1 MANLQNVTSANWDA
15 EVVQSDKP
23 VVVDFWATWCAPCRA
38 IAPLLE
44 QVQDEHA
51 ETLKI
56 VKLDIQKDMGL
67 AQKYGSVVS
76 HVRIARNPD
85 DIRAVRISAGSAKLL
100 LGCDLVVASG
110 FEALA
115 KCDAGRTHAVVN
127 AHESMTAGFLRQ
139 PDLLFPGADL
149 RQAIDE
155 AVGECLDHFA
165 R

>member
-67 AQKYGSVVS
+67 AQKYGVTNIPTLLIMKGGEVVD
-76 HVRIARNPD
+76 RKTGAGGGIA
-85 DIRAVRISAGSAKLL
+85 
-100 LGCDLVVASG
+100 
-110 FEALA
+110 ALRTFV
-115 KCDAGRTHAVVN
+115 GRH
-127 AHESMTAGFLRQ
+127 L
-139 PDLLFPGADL
+139 
-149 RQAIDE
+149 
-155 AVGECLDHFA
+155 
-165 R
+165 